1 MLDSISF
8 LTICLIAVTC
18 GMFVAIDWITGV
30 RKETEAEKQM
40 RRVRME
46 DEY

>member
-1 MLDSISF
+1 MLDTITF
-8 LTICLIAVTC
+8 LTVCVIAVTC
-18 GMFVAIDWITGV
+18 GMFLFFDWISGV
-30 RKETEAEKQM
+30 RKEHEAQKQM